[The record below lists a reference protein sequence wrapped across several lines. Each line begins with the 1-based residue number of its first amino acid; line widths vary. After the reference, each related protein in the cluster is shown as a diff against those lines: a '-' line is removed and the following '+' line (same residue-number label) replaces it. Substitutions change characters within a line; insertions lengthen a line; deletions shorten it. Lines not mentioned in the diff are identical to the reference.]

1 MQQCCQLWLY
11 KLTITETKNN
21 HVSAQSTTIKS
32 ILPTWNFWKMVC
44 ICNEELGT
52 LIKSEISS
60 AWSSNTTLTFD
71 KLISEKTRFYR
82 RLPLSQQFWFPFF
95 CYIMKCYN
103 SQPKHFHH
111 AMLQKLR
118 HFLCSSFKSNS
129 GTKNQ
134 QRFSNDMKKFKTI
147 DDSTRCIKLFPQH
160 DFRFN
165 ISVNVTLA

>member
-1 MQQCCQLWLY
+1 MYPLKAQQLNQFYQLETFGKWFAFAMKSWEHWLSL
-11 KLTITETKNN
+11 KL
-21 HVSAQSTTIKS
+21 VQ
-32 ILPTWNFWKMVC
+32 
-44 ICNEELGT
+44 LGAAT
-52 LIKSEISS
+52 QHWHLINSS
-60 AWSSNTTLTFD
+60 A
-71 KLISEKTRFYR
+71 KKTRFYR

-147 DDSTRCIKLFPQH
+147 NDSTRCIKLFPQH

>member
-11 KLTITETKNN
+11 KLTITESKNN
-21 HVSAQSTTIKS
+21 LKAQQSNQFYQNWHLKF
-32 ILPTWNFWKMVC
+32 FWKMVC

-118 HFLCSSFKSNS
+118 HFLCSSFKSDS
-129 GTKNQ
+129 GTKN
-134 QRFSNDMKKFKTI
+134 
-147 DDSTRCIKLFPQH
+147 
-160 DFRFN
+160 
-165 ISVNVTLA
+165 